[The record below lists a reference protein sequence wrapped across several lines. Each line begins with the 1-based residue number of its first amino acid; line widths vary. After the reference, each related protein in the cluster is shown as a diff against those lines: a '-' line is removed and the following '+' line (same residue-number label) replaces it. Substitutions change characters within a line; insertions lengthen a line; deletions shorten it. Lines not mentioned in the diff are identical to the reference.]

1 MEPLVTMHCVPY
13 RKDEPALA
21 EQEFAELHSQ
31 VREWNVI
38 VRAGIKRLHR
48 CFTLADFAQALCF
61 ANQVGA
67 LAEAENHHPAILI
80 EWGKATVTW
89 WTHAVLGL
97 HRNDFIA
104 AAKTDRLFASD

>member
-1 MEPLVTMHCVPY
+1 MDPLVRMHCVPY
-13 RKDEPALA
+13 RKDEPALTEQQTA
-21 EQEFAELHSQ
+21 EVHSQ

-38 VRAGIKRLHR
+38 VRAGIKRLER
-48 CFTLADFAQALCF
+48 SFAFADFAQALSF
-61 ANQVGA
+61 ANKVGE

-89 WTHAVLGL
+89 WTHAVQGL

-104 AAKTDRLFASD
+104 AAETDRLFAPG